1 MAMDKSKRDR
11 SGGFT
16 LVELLVVIAIIG
28 ILVSLLVPAISR
40 IRDKA
45 KEAKTAAQFSSLEA
59 GIEAYRS
66 DAVAGGALPPSRS
79 DYANDRQM
87 IANPLA
93 DQPTPDMKVAGAHL
107 LCMAMVGADRLGTPG
122 FKDFNRDGIWSNDTH
137 NGAGGAYEID
147 QSTGEVLRARY
158 GGAGY
163 VSDQMREQI
172 RTLQELLDKN
182 VIVLDQSGLTAAIQ
196 TVETAEL
203 PLFVDAWDRPILYY
217 RANPGAKRMVTD
229 PTGPPGIYNQI
240 DNGIVTGSDA
250 AGVYSS
256 SGIDFGA
263 GKVDPSSG
271 TSPLHKIVKVTGAIP
286 ELIPTFTD
294 GVNDILTLQPY
305 DNSFARFILDPTLK
319 ARNTPV
325 RRDSYLLISAG
336 SDAIYGTKDDLTN
349 WTREE

>member
-1 MAMDKSKRDR
+1 LSD
-11 SGGFT
+11 
-16 LVELLVVIAIIG
+16 
-28 ILVSLLVPAISR
+28 PPQ
-40 IRDKA
+40 
-45 KEAKTAAQFSSLEA
+45 AQTSPN
-59 GIEAYRS
+59 I
-66 DAVAGGALPPSRS
+66 
-79 DYANDRQM
+79 
-87 IANPLA
+87 
-93 DQPTPDMKVAGAHL
+93 KVAGAHL

-122 FKDFNRDGIWSNDTH
+122 FKDFDRDGIWANDTH
-137 NGAGGAYEID
+137 NGPGGAYEID
-147 QSTGEVLRARY
+147 QSSGEVLRARY

-182 VIVLDQSGLTAAIQ
+182 VIVLDQSGLDTAIQ
-196 TVETAEL
+196 TPETAQL

-217 RANPGAKRMVTD
+217 KANPGAKRMVTD
-229 PTGPPGIYNQI
+229 PTVAPGIYNQI

-250 AGVYSS
+250 TGVYSS
-256 SGIDFGA
+256 SGVDFGA

-271 TSPLHKIVKVTGAIP
+271 TSPLHKIFTVTGAIP

-294 GVNDILTLQPY
+294 GVNNILTLQQY
-305 DNSFARFILDPTLK
+305 ENSFARFILDPTVK

-336 SDAIYGTKDDLTN
+336 SDAIYGTRDDLTN